1 MLQPVKEVHTRKVT
15 NNKVFYAIALIWMF
29 GTLVFPM
36 YKLYSYIIL
45 TAVAIAAYFILKR
58 TLFPDVEEEYEVETL
73 RSYHS
78 KLQQQFIE
86 DGTRILNG
94 IIETNNKIDNP
105 QLNAD
110 VRELVDVSDK
120 ILDYVY
126 EHETA
131 ASGLRKLVNYYLP
144 TIEKL
149 LVRYD
154 EVEEQTVDKVVESK
168 QKIESLIKTTTT
180 AFRNQLNSLYDTDT
194 LDINSEVKVLEK
206 IFVQE
211 GLIDLDNT
219 DNKEM

>member
-1 MLQPVKEVHTRKVT
+1 MLQPVKEVHTRKVP
-15 NNKVFYAIALIWMF
+15 NNKVFYAIALLWAL
-29 GTLVFPM
+29 GTLVLPM
-36 YKLYSYIIL
+36 YKLYSYLILAIIS
-45 TAVAIAAYFILKR
+45 AAAFFILRK
-58 TLFPDVEEEYEVETL
+58 TVFPDIEEEYEVETL

-86 DGTRILNG
+86 DGTRTLNS
-94 IIETNNKIDNP
+94 IIEINKRIDNP
-105 QLNAD
+105 ELNEN
-110 VRELVDVSDK
+110 VRELVDTSDK

-149 LVRYD
+149 LTRYD
-154 EVEEQTVDKVVESK
+154 EVEEQTVDKVVDSK
-168 QKIESLIKTTTT
+168 KKVEDLIRTTNI
-180 AFRNQLNSLYDTDT
+180 AFRNQLNSLYDSDT

-211 GLIDLDNT
+211 GLIDLDNK
-219 DNKEM
+219 DN

>member
-1 MLQPVKEVHTRKVT
+1 MLQPVKEVHTRKVP
-15 NNKVFYAIALIWMF
+15 NNKVFYAIALLWAL
-29 GTLVFPM
+29 GTLVLPM
-36 YKLYSYIIL
+36 YKLYSYLIL
-45 TAVAIAAYFILKR
+45 GVISVAAYFILRKFV
-58 TLFPDVEEEYEVETL
+58 FPDVEEEYEVETL

-86 DGTRILNG
+86 DGTKTLNN
-94 IIETNNKIDNP
+94 IIEINNRIDNP
-105 QLNAD
+105 ELNEN
-110 VRELVDVSDK
+110 VRELVDTSDK

-131 ASGLRKLVNYYLP
+131 ASSLRKLVNYYLP

-149 LVRYD
+149 LTRYD
-154 EVEEQTVDKVVESK
+154 EVEEQTVDKVVDSK
-168 QKIESLIKTTTT
+168 KKVEDLIRTTNI

-211 GLIDLDNT
+211 GLIDLDNK
-219 DNKEM
+219 DN

>member
-1 MLQPVKEVHTRKVT
+1 MLQPVKEVHTRIVP
-15 NNKVFYAIALIWMF
+15 NNKVFYAIALLWAL
-29 GTLVFPM
+29 GTLVLPM
-36 YKLYSYIIL
+36 YKLYSYLIL
-45 TAVAIAAYFILKR
+45 GVISVAAYFILRKFV
-58 TLFPDVEEEYEVETL
+58 FPDVEEEYEVETL

-86 DGTRILNG
+86 DGTKTLNN
-94 IIETNNKIDNP
+94 IIEINNRIDNP
-105 QLNAD
+105 ELNEN
-110 VRELVDVSDK
+110 VRELVDTSDK

-131 ASGLRKLVNYYLP
+131 ASSLRKLVNYYLP

-149 LVRYD
+149 LTRYD
-154 EVEEQTVDKVVESK
+154 EVEEQTVDKVVDSK
-168 QKIESLIKTTTT
+168 KKVEDLIRTTNV

-211 GLIDLDNT
+211 GLIDLDNK
-219 DNKEM
+219 DN

>member
-1 MLQPVKEVHTRKVT
+1 MLQPVKEVHTRTVT
-15 NNKVFYAIALIWMF
+15 NNKVFYAIALLWAM
-29 GTLVFPM
+29 GTLVLPM
-36 YKLYSYIIL
+36 YKLSSYLIL
-45 TAVAIAAYFILKR
+45 GLISVAAYFILKKFV
-58 TLFPDVEEEYEVETL
+58 FPDIEEQYEVETL

-86 DGTRILNG
+86 DGTKTLNS
-94 IIETNNKIDNP
+94 IIEINEKIDNP
-105 QLNAD
+105 ELNEN
-110 VRELVDVSDK
+110 VRELVDTSDK

-149 LVRYD
+149 LTRYD

-168 QKIESLIKTTTT
+168 KKVEDLIRTTTT

-211 GLIDLDNT
+211 GLIDLENKDN
-219 DNKEM
+219 

>member
-1 MLQPVKEVHTRKVT
+1 MPMLQPVKEVHTRKVP
-15 NNKVFYAIALIWMF
+15 NNKVFYAIALLWAF
-29 GTLVFPM
+29 GTLILPM
-36 YKLYSYIIL
+36 YKFYSYLIL
-45 TAVAIAAYFILKR
+45 GAVSVAAYFILRK

-86 DGTRILNG
+86 DGTKTLNN
-94 IIETNNKIDNP
+94 IVEINKKIDNP
-105 QLNAD
+105 ELNAD
-110 VRELVDVSDK
+110 VDKLVETSDK
-120 ILDYVY
+120 ILDYVS

-149 LVRYD
+149 LTRYD
-154 EVEEQTVDKVVESK
+154 EVEEQTVDNVVNSKKKV
-168 QKIESLIKTTTT
+168 ESLIKTTTT
-180 AFRNQLNSLYDTDT
+180 AFKNQLNALYDTDT

-211 GLIDLDNT
+211 GLIDLDNN
-219 DNKEM
+219 DK

>member
-1 MLQPVKEVHTRKVT
+1 MHMLQPVKEVHTRTVP
-15 NNKVFYAIALIWMF
+15 NNKVFYAIALLWAL
-29 GTLVFPM
+29 GTLVLPM
-36 YKLYSYIIL
+36 YKLYSYLIL
-45 TAVAIAAYFILKR
+45 GVISVAAYFILRKFV
-58 TLFPDVEEEYEVETL
+58 FPDVEEEYEVETL

-86 DGTRILNG
+86 DGTKTLNN
-94 IIETNNKIDNP
+94 IIEINNRIDNP
-105 QLNAD
+105 ELNEN
-110 VRELVDVSDK
+110 VRELVDTSDK

-131 ASGLRKLVNYYLP
+131 ASSLRKLVNYYLP

-149 LVRYD
+149 LTRYD
-154 EVEEQTVDKVVESK
+154 EVEEQTVDKVVDSK
-168 QKIESLIKTTTT
+168 KKVEDLIRTTNI

-211 GLIDLDNT
+211 GLIDLDNK
-219 DNKEM
+219 DN

>member
-1 MLQPVKEVHTRKVT
+1 MLQPVKEVHTRKVP
-15 NNKVFYAIALIWMF
+15 NNKVFYAIALLWAL
-29 GTLVFPM
+29 GTLVLPM
-36 YKLYSYIIL
+36 YKLYSYLILAIIS
-45 TAVAIAAYFILKR
+45 AAAFFILRK
-58 TLFPDVEEEYEVETL
+58 TVFPDIEEEYEVETL

-86 DGTRILNG
+86 DGTRTLNS
-94 IIETNNKIDNP
+94 IIEINKRIDNP
-105 QLNAD
+105 ELNEN
-110 VRELVDVSDK
+110 VRELVDTSDK

-149 LVRYD
+149 LTRYD
-154 EVEEQTVDKVVESK
+154 EVEEQTVDKVVDSK
-168 QKIESLIKTTTT
+168 KKVEDLIRTTNV
-180 AFRNQLNSLYDTDT
+180 AFRNQLNSLYDSDT

-211 GLIDLDNT
+211 GLIDLDNK
-219 DNKEM
+219 DN

>member
-1 MLQPVKEVHTRKVT
+1 MLQPVKEVHTRTVP
-15 NNKVFYAIALIWMF
+15 NNKVFYAIALLWAL
-29 GTLVFPM
+29 GTLVLPM
-36 YKLYSYIIL
+36 YKLYSYLIL
-45 TAVAIAAYFILKR
+45 GVISVAAYFILRKFV
-58 TLFPDVEEEYEVETL
+58 FPDVEEEYEVETL

-86 DGTRILNG
+86 DGTKTLNN
-94 IIETNNKIDNP
+94 IIAINNRIDNP
-105 QLNAD
+105 ELNEN
-110 VRELVDVSDK
+110 VRELVDTSDK

-131 ASGLRKLVNYYLP
+131 ASSLRKLVNYYLP

-149 LVRYD
+149 LTRYD
-154 EVEEQTVDKVVESK
+154 EVEEQTVDKVVDSK
-168 QKIESLIKTTTT
+168 KKVEDLIRTTNV

-211 GLIDLDNT
+211 GLIDLDNK
-219 DNKEM
+219 DN

>member
-1 MLQPVKEVHTRKVT
+1 MLQPVKEVHTRTVP
-15 NNKVFYAIALIWMF
+15 NNKVFYAIALLWAL
-29 GTLVFPM
+29 GTLVLPM
-36 YKLYSYIIL
+36 YKLYSYLIL
-45 TAVAIAAYFILKR
+45 GVISVAAYFILRKFV
-58 TLFPDVEEEYEVETL
+58 FPDVEEEYEVETL

-86 DGTRILNG
+86 DGTKTLNN
-94 IIETNNKIDNP
+94 IIEINNRIDNP
-105 QLNAD
+105 ELNEN
-110 VRELVDVSDK
+110 VRELVDTSDK

-131 ASGLRKLVNYYLP
+131 ASSLRKLVNYYLP

-149 LVRYD
+149 LTRYD
-154 EVEEQTVDKVVESK
+154 EVEEQTVDKVVDSK
-168 QKIESLIKTTTT
+168 KKVEDLIRTTNV

-211 GLIDLDNT
+211 GLIDLDNK
-219 DNKEM
+219 DN

>member
-1 MLQPVKEVHTRKVT
+1 MHMLQPVKEVHTRTVP
-15 NNKVFYAIALIWMF
+15 NNKVFYAIALLWAL
-29 GTLVFPM
+29 GTLVLPM
-36 YKLYSYIIL
+36 YKLYSYLIL
-45 TAVAIAAYFILKR
+45 GVISVAAYFILRKFI
-58 TLFPDVEEEYEVETL
+58 FPDVEEEYEVETL

-86 DGTRILNG
+86 DGTKTLNN
-94 IIETNNKIDNP
+94 IIEINNRIDNP
-105 QLNAD
+105 ELNEN
-110 VRELVDVSDK
+110 VRELVDTSDK

-131 ASGLRKLVNYYLP
+131 ASSLRKLVNYYLP

-149 LVRYD
+149 LTRYD
-154 EVEEQTVDKVVESK
+154 EVEEQTVDKVVDSK
-168 QKIESLIKTTTT
+168 KKVEDLIRTTNV

-211 GLIDLDNT
+211 GLIDLDNK
-219 DNKEM
+219 DN

>member
-1 MLQPVKEVHTRKVT
+1 MLQPVKEVHTRTVP
-15 NNKVFYAIALIWMF
+15 NNKVFYAIALLWAL
-29 GTLVFPM
+29 GTLVLPM
-36 YKLYSYIIL
+36 YKLYSYLIL
-45 TAVAIAAYFILKR
+45 GVISVAAYFILRKFI
-58 TLFPDVEEEYEVETL
+58 FPDVEEEYEVETL

-86 DGTRILNG
+86 DGTKTLNN
-94 IIETNNKIDNP
+94 IIEINNRIDNP
-105 QLNAD
+105 ELNEN
-110 VRELVDVSDK
+110 VRELVDTSDK

-131 ASGLRKLVNYYLP
+131 ASSLRKLVNYYLP

-149 LVRYD
+149 LTRYD
-154 EVEEQTVDKVVESK
+154 EVEEQTVDKVVDSK
-168 QKIESLIKTTTT
+168 KKVEDLIRTTNV

-211 GLIDLDNT
+211 GLIDLDNK
-219 DNKEM
+219 DN

>member
-1 MLQPVKEVHTRKVT
+1 MLQPVKEVHTRTVP
-15 NNKVFYAIALIWMF
+15 NNKVFYAIALLWAL
-29 GTLVFPM
+29 GTLVLPM
-36 YKLYSYIIL
+36 YKLYSYLIL
-45 TAVAIAAYFILKR
+45 GVISVAAYFILRKFV
-58 TLFPDVEEEYEVETL
+58 FPDVEEEYEVETL

-86 DGTRILNG
+86 DGTKTLNN
-94 IIETNNKIDNP
+94 IIEINNRIDNP
-105 QLNAD
+105 ELNEN
-110 VRELVDVSDK
+110 VRELVDTSDK

-131 ASGLRKLVNYYLP
+131 ASSLRKLVNYYLP

-149 LVRYD
+149 LTRYD
-154 EVEEQTVDKVVESK
+154 EVEEQTVDKVVDSK
-168 QKIESLIKTTTT
+168 KKVEDLIRTTNI

>member
-1 MLQPVKEVHTRKVT
+1 MHMLQPVKEVHTRTVP
-15 NNKVFYAIALIWMF
+15 NNKVFYAIALLWAL
-29 GTLVFPM
+29 GTLVLPM
-36 YKLYSYIIL
+36 YKLYSYLIL
-45 TAVAIAAYFILKR
+45 GVISVAAYFILRKFV
-58 TLFPDVEEEYEVETL
+58 FPDVEEEYEVETL

-86 DGTRILNG
+86 DGTKTLNN
-94 IIETNNKIDNP
+94 IIEINNRIDNP
-105 QLNAD
+105 ELNEN
-110 VRELVDVSDK
+110 VRELVDTSDK

-131 ASGLRKLVNYYLP
+131 ASSLRKLVNYYLP

-149 LVRYD
+149 LTRYD
-154 EVEEQTVDKVVESK
+154 EVEEQTVDKVVDSK
-168 QKIESLIKTTTT
+168 KKVEDLIRTTNV

-211 GLIDLDNT
+211 GLIDLDNK
-219 DNKEM
+219 DN

>member
-1 MLQPVKEVHTRKVT
+1 MLQPVKEVHTRTVP
-15 NNKVFYAIALIWMF
+15 NNKVFYAIALLWAL
-29 GTLVFPM
+29 GTLVLPM
-36 YKLYSYIIL
+36 YKLYSYLIL
-45 TAVAIAAYFILKR
+45 GVISVAAYFILRKFV
-58 TLFPDVEEEYEVETL
+58 FPDIEEEYEVETL

-86 DGTRILNG
+86 DGTRTLNN
-94 IIETNNKIDNP
+94 IIEINNRIDNP
-105 QLNAD
+105 ELNEN
-110 VRELVDVSDK
+110 VRELVDTSDK

-131 ASGLRKLVNYYLP
+131 ASSLRKLVNYYLP

-149 LVRYD
+149 LTRYD
-154 EVEEQTVDKVVESK
+154 EVEEQTVDKVVDSK
-168 QKIESLIKTTTT
+168 KKVEDLIRTTNV

-211 GLIDLDNT
+211 GLIDLDNK
-219 DNKEM
+219 DN

>member
-1 MLQPVKEVHTRKVT
+1 MLQPVKEVHTRKVP
-15 NNKVFYAIALIWMF
+15 NNKIFYAIALLWAL
-29 GTLVFPM
+29 GTLVLPM
-36 YKLYSYIIL
+36 YKLYSYLIL
-45 TAVAIAAYFILKR
+45 GVISAAAYFILRKMV
-58 TLFPDVEEEYEVETL
+58 FPDVEEEYEVETL

-86 DGTRILNG
+86 DGTRTLNS
-94 IIETNNKIDNP
+94 IIEINKRIDNP
-105 QLNAD
+105 ELNEN
-110 VRELVDVSDK
+110 VRELVDTSDK

-131 ASGLRKLVNYYLP
+131 ASSLRKLVNYYLP

-149 LVRYD
+149 LTRYD
-154 EVEEQTVDKVVESK
+154 EVEEQTVDKVVDSK
-168 QKIESLIKTTTT
+168 KKVEDLIRTTNV

-211 GLIDLDNT
+211 GLIDLDNK
-219 DNKEM
+219 DN

>member
-1 MLQPVKEVHTRKVT
+1 MLQPVKEVHTRTVP
-15 NNKVFYAIALIWMF
+15 NNKVFYAIALLWAL
-29 GTLVFPM
+29 GTLVLPM
-36 YKLYSYIIL
+36 YKLYSYLIL
-45 TAVAIAAYFILKR
+45 GVISVAAYFILRKFV
-58 TLFPDVEEEYEVETL
+58 FPDVEEEYEVETL

-86 DGTRILNG
+86 DGTKTLNN
-94 IIETNNKIDNP
+94 IIEINNRIDNP
-105 QLNAD
+105 ELNEN
-110 VRELVDVSDK
+110 VRELVDTSDK

-131 ASGLRKLVNYYLP
+131 ASSLRKLVNYYLP

-149 LVRYD
+149 LTRYD
-154 EVEEQTVDKVVESK
+154 EVEEQTVDKVVDSK
-168 QKIESLIKTTTT
+168 KKVEDLIRTTNI

-211 GLIDLDNT
+211 GLIDLDNK
-219 DNKEM
+219 DN

>member
-1 MLQPVKEVHTRKVT
+1 MLQPVKEVHTRKVP
-15 NNKVFYAIALIWMF
+15 NNKVFYAIALLWAL
-29 GTLVFPM
+29 GTLVLPM
-36 YKLYSYIIL
+36 YKLYSYLIL
-45 TAVAIAAYFILKR
+45 GVISVAAYFILRKMV
-58 TLFPDVEEEYEVETL
+58 FPDVEEEYEVETL

-86 DGTRILNG
+86 DGTKTLNS
-94 IIETNNKIDNP
+94 IIEINKRIDNP
-105 QLNAD
+105 ELNEN
-110 VRELVDVSDK
+110 VRELVETSDK

-131 ASGLRKLVNYYLP
+131 ASSLRKLVNYYLP

-149 LVRYD
+149 LTRYD
-154 EVEEQTVDKVVESK
+154 EVEEQTVDKVVDSK
-168 QKIESLIKTTTT
+168 KKVEDLIRTTNV

-211 GLIDLDNT
+211 GLIDLDNK
-219 DNKEM
+219 DN

>member
-1 MLQPVKEVHTRKVT
+1 MLQPVKEVHTRTVP
-15 NNKVFYAIALIWMF
+15 NNKVFYAIALLWAL
-29 GTLVFPM
+29 GTLVLPM
-36 YKLYSYIIL
+36 YKLYSYLIL
-45 TAVAIAAYFILKR
+45 GVISVAAHFILRKFV
-58 TLFPDVEEEYEVETL
+58 FPDVEEEYEVETL

-86 DGTRILNG
+86 DGTKTLNN
-94 IIETNNKIDNP
+94 IIEINNRIDNP
-105 QLNAD
+105 ELNEN
-110 VRELVDVSDK
+110 VRELVDTSDK

-131 ASGLRKLVNYYLP
+131 ASSLRKLVNYYLP

-149 LVRYD
+149 LTRYD
-154 EVEEQTVDKVVESK
+154 EVEEQTVDKVVDSK
-168 QKIESLIKTTTT
+168 KKVEDLIRTTNV

-211 GLIDLDNT
+211 GLIDLDNK
-219 DNKEM
+219 DN

>member
-1 MLQPVKEVHTRKVT
+1 MLQPVKEVHTRTVP
-15 NNKVFYAIALIWMF
+15 NNKVFYAIALLWAL
-29 GTLVFPM
+29 GTLVLPM
-36 YKLYSYIIL
+36 YKLYSYLIL
-45 TAVAIAAYFILKR
+45 GVISVAAYFILRKFV
-58 TLFPDVEEEYEVETL
+58 FPDVEEEYEVETL

-86 DGTRILNG
+86 DGTKTLNS
-94 IIETNNKIDNP
+94 IIEINKRIDNP
-105 QLNAD
+105 ELNEN
-110 VRELVDVSDK
+110 VRELVDTSDK

-131 ASGLRKLVNYYLP
+131 ASSLRKLVNYYLP

-149 LVRYD
+149 LTRYD
-154 EVEEQTVDKVVESK
+154 EVEEQTVDKVVDSK
-168 QKIESLIKTTTT
+168 KKVEDLIRTTNI

-211 GLIDLDNT
+211 GLIDLDNK
-219 DNKEM
+219 DN

>member
-1 MLQPVKEVHTRKVT
+1 MLQPVKEVHTRTVP
-15 NNKVFYAIALIWMF
+15 NNKVFYAIALLWAL
-29 GTLVFPM
+29 GTLVLPM
-36 YKLYSYIIL
+36 YKLYSYLIL
-45 TAVAIAAYFILKR
+45 GVISVAAYFILRK
-58 TLFPDVEEEYEVETL
+58 FVFHDVEEEYEVETL

-86 DGTRILNG
+86 DGTRTLNN
-94 IIETNNKIDNP
+94 IIEINNRIDNP
-105 QLNAD
+105 ELNEN
-110 VRELVDVSDK
+110 VRELVDTSDK

-131 ASGLRKLVNYYLP
+131 ASSLRKLVNYYLP

-149 LVRYD
+149 LTRYD
-154 EVEEQTVDKVVESK
+154 EVEEQTVDKVVDSK
-168 QKIESLIKTTTT
+168 KKVEDLIRTTNV